1 MSHDV
6 ECGIEKIYVCH
17 FYCQQTVSVIIID
30 MLLCCK
36 YGNSVT
42 IITEVTVASYR
53 SHSVH

>member
-42 IITEVTVASYR
+42 IITEVTVAS
-53 SHSVH
+53 

>member
-1 MSHDV
+1 MLNVALKKYTSV
-6 ECGIEKIYVCH
+6 I

-42 IITEVTVASYR
+42 IITEVTVAS
-53 SHSVH
+53 